1 VRLNV
6 PGYLLRVV
14 TVDSVVGLLPID
26 NILAEILVAGRLMKS
41 GREHPVVVVPL
52 LLLFFIMLMI
62 SSVASRGIPESE
74 SSRMSPVSNTTELRQ
89 NG

>member
-41 GREHPVVVVPL
+41 GREHPAVVVVVYHVDH
-52 LLLFFIMLMI
+52 FERC
-62 SSVASRGIPESE
+62 VAR
-74 SSRMSPVSNTTELRQ
+74 N
-89 NG
+89 